1 MKILN
6 KYMVDDEK
14 KKDFKSDKIMKEMQK
29 LKDKFGDRFDSQ
41 EMAKNYID
49 YLIRKDYKNKPWWNE
64 EDYLK
69 IINQY

>member
-41 EMAKNYID
+41 ERAKNHID

>member
-41 EMAKNYID
+41 EMAKNHID